1 MSPLQTQYPLSP
13 RKFLKKFI
21 GKLTFWGIVWLLL
34 IGISAFVW
42 SAASSS
48 TTPSDQAVG
57 SLLVSIM
64 LGITAL
70 IFIGL
75 VLYAWYLRV
84 YIRRYYYDAG
94 DNFVTIKKGVFAP
107 AEIHVMYQ
115 KIQDVYVDQD
125 ILDRIMGL
133 YDVHIASATATSG
146 MEAHIDGV
154 NHDSAEGLKNL
165 LLNRIQSGGTT
176 QAGAAAQAAAPQV
189 PAMVTLSEDI
199 SIKTY
204 PLSGRWM
211 TQQIVMWFF
220 SSIFVSGFITLYV
233 SLPGKNSTASLTDD
247 FGISWAPT
255 WLVIFIVVYIFHIVY
270 AFLWR
275 STYSFSFLPEYIQM
289 KSGIISR
296 SEVHV
301 PYRAVQDVTVTQ
313 GVIERLFGLSTVN
326 IENAAQAQMV
336 GRKLN
341 KTGVQIPGQTLE
353 KANHIAEV
361 VRSVTLTKNT
371 AQTGL

>member
-13 RKFLKKFI
+13 RKLWKKII
-21 GKLTFWGIVWLLL
+21 GKLVFWTIFWLVLIGFGIFVLILNGSNTDAQINAIVW
-34 IGISAFVW
+34 GYM
-42 SAASSS
+42 
-48 TTPSDQAVG
+48 AV
-57 SLLVSIM
+57 V
-64 LGITAL
+64 TAL
-70 IFIGL
+70 IFGGL
-75 VLYAWYLRV
+75 LLYILYIKA

-125 ILDRIMGL
+125 ILDRIMDL
-133 YDVHIASATATSG
+133 YDVHIASATVTSG

-154 NHDSAEGLKNL
+154 NHESAEAIKTL
-165 LLNRIQSGGTT
+165 LLSRIQTGG
-176 QAGAAAQAAAPQV
+176 AVAPGAFAPQSAAPQI
-189 PAMVTLSEDI
+189 PAAVTLSEDI
-199 SIKTY
+199 STKTY

-211 TQQIVMWFF
+211 TQQAVVWFF
-220 SSIFVSGFITLYV
+220 SSIFISGFITLYI
-233 SLPGKNSTASLTDD
+233 SLPGKDSTSSLTDI
-247 FGISWAPT
+247 FGVSWIVA
-255 WLVIFIVVYIFHIVY
+255 WFLIFLVEYIFHITY
-270 AFLWR
+270 AMLWR
-275 STYSFSFLPEYIQM
+275 STYSLSFLPEYIQM

-301 PYRAVQDVTVTQ
+301 PYRAVQDVRVTQ

-336 GRKLN
+336 GRKLG
-341 KTGVQIPGQTLE
+341 KTGVQIPGQSLE

-371 AQTGL
+371 GQTGL